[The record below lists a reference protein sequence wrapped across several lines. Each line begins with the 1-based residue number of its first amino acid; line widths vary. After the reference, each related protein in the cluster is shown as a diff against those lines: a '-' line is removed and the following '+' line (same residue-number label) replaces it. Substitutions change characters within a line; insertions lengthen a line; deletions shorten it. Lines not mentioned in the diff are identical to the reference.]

1 MFWVDDDRFARFKEV
16 FGPGGTWELWLA
28 QDKGYLGLDLC
39 CESGAEGR
47 YRVRD
52 FWLSHWH
59 FESFRRRSA
68 TELDEFS
75 RMLEVEGLIKRELF
89 AGTYYES
96 DESDEAGSVPA

>member
-1 MFWVDDDRFARFKEV
+1 MLAR
-16 FGPGGTWELWLA
+16 
-28 QDKGYLGLDLC
+28 DHGYLGLDLWI
-39 CESGAEGR
+39 ESELEGR

-68 TELDEFS
+68 AELEEFN
-75 RMLEVEGLIKRELF
+75 RMLKAEQLIRHELI

-96 DESDEAGSVPA
+96 DDSDEAGSVPA